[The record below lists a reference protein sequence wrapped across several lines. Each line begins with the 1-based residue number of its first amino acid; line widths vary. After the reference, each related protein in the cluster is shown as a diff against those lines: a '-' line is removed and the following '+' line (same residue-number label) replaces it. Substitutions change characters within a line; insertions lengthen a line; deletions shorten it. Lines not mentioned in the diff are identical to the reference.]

1 MSSLDWLVLFSTL
14 GAIVAYGVWKTRGQ
28 QDMASYLRGGYQDK
42 WHTIGL
48 SVMATQASAVTF
60 LSTPGQAY
68 QDGMGFVQFYFGL
81 PLAMIV
87 LSIAFI
93 PRYFRLQ
100 VYTAYEFLESRFDRK
115 TRQLAAFLFLLLRGL
130 SAGITIYAPAIILS
144 SVLGWPLRLTC
155 LCMGGLV
162 IVYTVAGGTRA
173 VSQTQKH
180 QMVVMLGGMVV
191 AFIVIVMRLPAS
203 VSLRNAFHIAGS
215 LGKLNIIDLS
225 ADPSRRYTLWS
236 GLLGGFFL
244 AMAYFGTDQSQVQRY
259 LAGRTITES
268 RLGLLF
274 NGLVK
279 VPMQFL
285 VLLVGVMV
293 LVFYQFNLPPIFF
306 NQPEL
311 ARVYQTP
318 HAAHAAALE
327 REHQA
332 AFARKRSE
340 IERLD
345 AALDRHDEKSIAA
358 AEQAV
363 RESEAVF
370 ASIRGEMK
378 QVIATALPHPAI
390 KDADYV
396 FLSFVIR
403 NLPRGIVGLLLAVI
417 FCAAM
422 SAVASELSA
431 LASTTVIDFYRRSL
445 RPNASDAHYVR
456 AARWFTAGWG
466 VLALLFATF
475 ASLLDNLIQ
484 AVNILG
490 SLFYGTV
497 LGIFAVGFFL
507 RRVQGTAVFFAALLS
522 EALVLLL
529 FLRTSVG
536 FLWYNVVGCS
546 AVMLISASV
555 TGWPGF
561 RGPRSPAA
569 RGMDTQRRT
578 TR

>member
-1 MSSLDWLVLFSTL
+1 MSALDWLVLVGTL
-14 GAIVAYGVWKTRGQ
+14 GAIVGYGVYKTRGR
-28 QDMASYLRGGYQDK
+28 QDMASYLRGGYREK

-60 LSTPGQAY
+60 LSTPGQAFE
-68 QDGMGFVQFYFGL
+68 DGMRFVQFYFGL

-93 PRYFRLQ
+93 PRYFHLR
-100 VYTAYEFLESRFDRK
+100 VFTAYEFLESRFDLK

-155 LCMGGLV
+155 MCMGGVV
-162 IVYTVAGGTRA
+162 ILYTVAGGTRA

-191 AFIVIVMRLPAS
+191 AFIVIVTRLPAS
-203 VSLRNAFHIAGS
+203 VSLRNAFHIAGT
-215 LGKLNIIDLS
+215 LGKLNIVDFS
-225 ADPSRRYTLWS
+225 ADASRRYTLWS

-259 LAGRTITES
+259 LAGRSITES

-274 NGLVK
+274 NGLLK

-293 LVFYQFNLPPIFF
+293 FVFYQFNLPPIFF

-311 ARVYQTP
+311 ARVYRTP
-318 HAAHAAALE
+318 HAARAAALE
-327 REHQA
+327 RDHQA
-332 AFARKRSE
+332 AFAHKRAE

-345 AALDRHDEKSIAA
+345 AALNQHDERAIAV
-358 AEQAV
+358 AEGAV
-363 RESEAVF
+363 RESEASF

-378 QVIATALPHPAI
+378 QIIATALPHATS

-396 FLSFVIR
+396 FLSFVMR

-445 RPNASDAHYVR
+445 RKNASDAHYVR

-466 VLALLFATF
+466 ILVLLFATF

-497 LGIFAVGFFL
+497 LGIFAVAFFL
-507 RRVQGTAVFFAALLS
+507 RRVQGTAVFLAAVLS
-522 EALVLLL
+522 EALVLVV
-529 FLRTSVG
+529 FLRTDVG
-536 FLWYNVVGCS
+536 FLWYNLIGCAAVV
-546 AVMLISASV
+546 LISATA
-555 TGWPGF
+555 TGVF
-561 RGPRSPAA
+561 RLARSS
-569 RGMDTQRRT
+569 
-578 TR
+578 

>member
-1 MSSLDWLVLFSTL
+1 MSSLDWLVLVGTL
-14 GAIVAYGVWKTRGQ
+14 GAIVGYGVYKTRGR
-28 QDMASYLRGGYQDK
+28 QDMASYLRGGYREK

-60 LSTPGQAY
+60 LSTPGQAFE
-68 QDGMGFVQFYFGL
+68 DGMRFVQFYFGL

-93 PRYFRLQ
+93 PRYFHLR
-100 VYTAYEFLESRFDRK
+100 VYTAYEFLESRFDLK

-155 LCMGGLV
+155 LCMGGVV
-162 IVYTVAGGTRA
+162 ILYTVAGGTRA

-191 AFIVIVMRLPAS
+191 AFIVIVVRLPAS
-203 VSLRNAFHIAGS
+203 VSLRNALHIAGT
-215 LGKLNIIDLS
+215 LGKLNIVDFS
-225 ADPSRRYTLWS
+225 ADASRRYTLWS

-259 LAGRTITES
+259 LAGRSITES

-274 NGLVK
+274 NGLLK
-279 VPMQFL
+279 IPMQFL

-293 LVFYQFNLPPIFF
+293 FVFYQFNLPPIFF

-311 ARVYQTP
+311 ARVYRTP
-318 HAAHAAALE
+318 HAARAAALE
-327 REHQA
+327 REHRA
-332 AFARKRSE
+332 AFAHKRAE
-340 IERLD
+340 IEQLD
-345 AALDRHDEKSIAA
+345 AALNQHDERAIAV
-358 AEQAV
+358 AEGVV
-363 RESEAVF
+363 RESEASF

-378 QVIATALPHPAI
+378 QVIATALPHATT

-396 FLSFVIR
+396 FLSFVMR

-445 RPNASDAHYVR
+445 RKNASDAHYVR

-466 VLALLFATF
+466 ILALLFATF

-497 LGIFAVGFFL
+497 LGIFAVAFFL
-507 RRVQGTAVFFAALLS
+507 RRVQGTAVFLAALLS
-522 EALVLLL
+522 EALVLAV
-529 FLRTSVG
+529 FLRTDVG
-536 FLWYNVVGCS
+536 FLWYNVIGCA
-546 AVMLISASV
+546 AVVLISATATSV
-555 TGWPGF
+555 L
-561 RGPRSPAA
+561 RLAQIS
-569 RGMDTQRRT
+569 
-578 TR
+578 

>member
-1 MSSLDWLVLFSTL
+1 MSSLDWLVLVGTL
-14 GAIVAYGVWKTRGQ
+14 GAIVGYGVYKTRGR
-28 QDMASYLRGGYQDK
+28 QDMASYLRGGYREK

-60 LSTPGQAY
+60 LSTPGQAFE
-68 QDGMGFVQFYFGL
+68 DGMRFVQFYFGL

-93 PRYFRLQ
+93 PRYFHLR
-100 VYTAYEFLESRFDRK
+100 VYTAYEFLESRFDLK

-155 LCMGGLV
+155 LCMGGVV
-162 IVYTVAGGTRA
+162 ILYTVAGGTRA

-191 AFIVIVMRLPAS
+191 AFIVIVVRLPAS
-203 VSLRNAFHIAGS
+203 VSLRNALHIAGT
-215 LGKLNIIDLS
+215 LGKLNIVDFS
-225 ADPSRRYTLWS
+225 ADASRRYTLWS

-259 LAGRTITES
+259 LAGRSITES

-274 NGLVK
+274 NGLLK
-279 VPMQFL
+279 IPMQFL

-293 LVFYQFNLPPIFF
+293 FVFYQFNLPPIFF

-311 ARVYQTP
+311 ARVYRTP
-318 HAAHAAALE
+318 HAARAAALE
-327 REHQA
+327 RDHRA
-332 AFARKRSE
+332 AFAHKRAE
-340 IERLD
+340 IEQLD
-345 AALDRHDEKSIAA
+345 AALNQHDERAIAV
-358 AEQAV
+358 AEGVV
-363 RESEAVF
+363 RESEASF
-370 ASIRGEMK
+370 APIRGEMK
-378 QVIATALPHPAI
+378 QVIATALPHATT

-396 FLSFVIR
+396 FLSFVMR

-445 RPNASDAHYVR
+445 RKNASDAHYVR

-466 VLALLFATF
+466 ILALLFATF

-497 LGIFAVGFFL
+497 LGIFAVAFFL
-507 RRVQGTAVFFAALLS
+507 RRVQGTAVFLAALLS
-522 EALVLLL
+522 EALVLAV
-529 FLRTSVG
+529 FLRTDVG
-536 FLWYNVVGCS
+536 FLWYNVIGCA
-546 AVMLISASV
+546 AVVLISATATSV
-555 TGWPGF
+555 L
-561 RGPRSPAA
+561 RLAQIS
-569 RGMDTQRRT
+569 
-578 TR
+578 

>member
-1 MSSLDWLVLFSTL
+1 MSSLDWLVLVGTL
-14 GAIVAYGVWKTRGQ
+14 GAIVGYGVYKTRGR
-28 QDMASYLRGGYQDK
+28 QDMASYLRGGYREK

-60 LSTPGQAY
+60 LSTPGQAFE
-68 QDGMGFVQFYFGL
+68 DGMRFVQFYFGL

-93 PRYFRLQ
+93 PRYFHLR
-100 VYTAYEFLESRFDRK
+100 VYTAYEFLESRFDLK

-155 LCMGGLV
+155 LCMGGVV
-162 IVYTVAGGTRA
+162 ILYTVAGGTRA

-191 AFIVIVMRLPAS
+191 AFIVIVVRLPAS
-203 VSLRNAFHIAGS
+203 VSLRNALHIAGT
-215 LGKLNIIDLS
+215 LGKLNIVDFS
-225 ADPSRRYTLWS
+225 ADASRRYTLWS

-259 LAGRTITES
+259 LAGRSITES

-274 NGLVK
+274 NGLLK
-279 VPMQFL
+279 IPMQFL

-293 LVFYQFNLPPIFF
+293 FVFYQFNLPPIFF

-311 ARVYQTP
+311 ARVYRTP
-318 HAAHAAALE
+318 HAARAAALE
-327 REHQA
+327 RDHRA
-332 AFARKRSE
+332 AFAHKRAE
-340 IERLD
+340 IEQLD
-345 AALDRHDEKSIAA
+345 AALNQHDERAIAV
-358 AEQAV
+358 AEGVV
-363 RESEAVF
+363 RESEASF

-378 QVIATALPHPAI
+378 QVIATALPHATT

-396 FLSFVIR
+396 FLSFVMR
-403 NLPRGIVGLLLAVI
+403 SLPRGIVGLLLAVI

-445 RPNASDAHYVR
+445 RKNASDAHYVR

-466 VLALLFATF
+466 ILALLFATF

-497 LGIFAVGFFL
+497 LGIFAVAFFL
-507 RRVQGTAVFFAALLS
+507 RRVQGTAVFLAALLS
-522 EALVLLL
+522 EALVLAV
-529 FLRTSVG
+529 FLRTDVG
-536 FLWYNVVGCS
+536 FLWYNVIGCA
-546 AVMLISASV
+546 AVVLISATATSV
-555 TGWPGF
+555 L
-561 RGPRSPAA
+561 RLAQIS
-569 RGMDTQRRT
+569 
-578 TR
+578 

>member
-1 MSSLDWLVLFSTL
+1 MSSLDWLVLFGTL
-14 GAIVAYGVWKTRGQ
+14 GAIVAYGVWKTWEK
-28 QDMASYLRGGYQDK
+28 QDLATYLRGGYQDK
-42 WHTIGL
+42 WPTIGL

-68 QDGMGFVQFYFGL
+68 EDGMRFVQFYFGL

-93 PRYFRLQ
+93 PRYFQLR
-100 VYTAYEFLESRFDRK
+100 VYTAYEFLEHRFDLK

-130 SAGITIYAPAIILS
+130 SAGITLYAPAIILS

-155 LCMGGLV
+155 LCMGGVV
-162 IVYTVAGGTRA
+162 ILYTVVGGTRA
-173 VSQTQKH
+173 VSQTQKL
-180 QMVVMLGGMVV
+180 QMLVMLGGMVV
-191 AFIVIVMRLPAS
+191 AFIVIVTRLPPS
-203 VSLRNAFHIAGS
+203 VSLRNAFHIAGT
-215 LGKLNIIDLS
+215 LDKLNIIDFS
-225 ADPSRRYTLWS
+225 PDPSRRYTLWS

-259 LAGRTITES
+259 LAARSITES
-268 RLGLLF
+268 RMGLLF
-274 NGLVK
+274 NGLLK

-293 LVFYQFNLPPIFF
+293 FVFYQFNLPPVFF

-318 HAAHAAALE
+318 HATHAAAIE
-327 REHQA
+327 RRHEA
-332 AFARKRSE
+332 AFARKRSA

-345 AALDRHDEKSIAA
+345 AALNRHDKGSIVA
-358 AEQAV
+358 AEKAV
-363 RESEAVF
+363 RESEATF
-370 ASIRGEMK
+370 ASVRGEMK
-378 QVIATALPHPAI
+378 QVLATALPHAAT

-396 FLSFVIR
+396 FLSFFIR

-445 RPNASDAHYVR
+445 HKDARGPHYVR

-466 VLALLFATF
+466 LLALLFATL

-490 SLFYGTV
+490 SLFYGTI
-497 LGIFAVGFFL
+497 LGIFAVAFFL
-507 RRVQGTAVFFAALLS
+507 RRVQGTAVFLAALLS
-522 EALVLLL
+522 EVLVLVL
-529 FLRTSVG
+529 FLRTAIG
-536 FLWYNVVGCS
+536 FLWYNVVGCA
-546 AVMLISASV
+546 AVMLISAAV
-555 TGWPGF
+555 TGFLGL
-561 RGPRSPAA
+561 RRSS
-569 RGMDTQRRT
+569 
-578 TR
+578 

>member
-1 MSSLDWLVLFSTL
+1 MSALDWLVLFGTL
-14 GAIVAYGVWKTRGQ
+14 FAIVAYGVWKTRGQ

-68 QDGMGFVQFYFGL
+68 QDGMGFVQFYLGL

-93 PRYFRLQ
+93 PRYFQLR
-100 VYTAYEFLESRFDRK
+100 VFTAYEFLESRFDLK

-144 SVLGWPLRLTC
+144 TVLGWPLRLTC
-155 LCMGGLV
+155 LCMGALV
-162 IVYTVAGGTRA
+162 ILYTVVGGTRA

-191 AFIVIVMRLPAS
+191 AFVVIVRRLP
-203 VSLRNAFHIAGS
+203 VSLPSAFHIAGA
-215 LGKLNIIDLS
+215 LGKLNIIDFSL
-225 ADPSRRYTLWS
+225 DPSRRYTLWS

-259 LAGRTITES
+259 LAARSITES

-274 NGLVK
+274 NGLLK
-279 VPMQFL
+279 VPMQFFI
-285 VLLVGVMV
+285 LLVGVMV
-293 LVFYQFNLPPIFF
+293 CVFYQFNQPPVFF

-318 HAAHAAALE
+318 HAAQAAALE
-327 REHQA
+327 RAHSD
-332 AFARKRSE
+332 AFARKRWE

-345 AALDRHDEKSIAA
+345 SAFSRHDERAIVLAVG
-358 AEQAV
+358 AV
-363 RESEAVF
+363 RESEARS
-370 ASIRGEMK
+370 AAIRTEMK
-378 QVIATALPHPAI
+378 RVIVAAVPHATS

-396 FLSFVIR
+396 FLSFVMR
-403 NLPRGIVGLLLAVI
+403 NLPRGLIGLLLAVI

-445 RPNASDAHYVR
+445 HKNASDAHYVH
-456 AARWFTAGWG
+456 AARWFTAAWG
-466 VLALLFATF
+466 ILALLFATF

-507 RRVQGTAVFFAALLS
+507 RQIRGTAVFIAALLA
-522 EALVLLL
+522 EALVITV
-529 FLRTSVG
+529 FWRTNIG
-536 FLWYNVVGCS
+536 FLWYNVIGCA
-546 AVMLISASV
+546 AVVLISAV
-555 TGWPGF
+555 ADWLGA
-561 RGPRSPAA
+561 RGRLRAA
-569 RGMDTQRRT
+569 RGESR
-578 TR
+578 